1 MRYDISRDVICYGFF
16 MRLLKCGIVVVLLG
30 VILFMVKDDIRY
42 VYQLILK
49 YGDKPSALALSS
61 YKAVIQQK
69 PVAAVKSN
77 LSGLTYSAEDR
88 MLFAVIN
95 NPPELV
101 WLTTEGQLV
110 GRMPLQG
117 IHDPE
122 SIAWSGGNQ
131 FLIGSE
137 KDGAVYKTQVDIQRG
152 AMQIISTV
160 KLEGYDKAKNKGLE
174 GTAWDAKNERLYAAK
189 ERKPIVIKEVEMS
202 KNGIT
207 RVLPSAITASVSDVS
222 GLEYY
227 APTDSLLVLSDES
240 KMILEVSS
248 EWRVRDRLFLT
259 AEWSGLREDIPQPE
273 GIAMDNENN
282 LYIVSEPNLFYKF
295 SRDIQNDKN
304 VFLLSHHAKT
314 EQGY

>member
-1 MRYDISRDVICYGFF
+1 MRYDISRDAICYGFF
-16 MRLLKCGIVVVLLG
+16 MRLLKRVIVVVLLG
-30 VILFMVKDDIRY
+30 VILFMVRDDIRY

-69 PVAAVKSN
+69 RVAGVKSN

-101 WLTTEGQLV
+101 WLTTEGQLI

-131 FLIGSE
+131 FQIGSE

-152 AMQIISTV
+152 TMQIISMV

-189 ERKPIVIKEVEMS
+189 ERKPIMIKEVEMS

-207 RVLPSAITASVSDVS
+207 RALPSAITASVSDVS
-222 GLEYY
+222 GLEYH
-227 APTDSLLVLSDES
+227 APTNSLLVLSDES

-259 AEWSGLREDIPQPE
+259 AEWSGLRDDIPQPE

-295 SRDIQNDKN
+295 SCDIQND
-304 VFLLSHHAKT
+304 
-314 EQGY
+314 

>member
-1 MRYDISRDVICYGFF
+1 
-16 MRLLKCGIVVVLLG
+16 MRLLKRVIVVVLLG
-30 VILFMVKDDIRY
+30 VILFMVRDDIRY

-69 PVAAVKSN
+69 PVAGVESN

-101 WLTTEGQLV
+101 WLTTEGQLI

-131 FLIGSE
+131 FQIGSE

-152 AMQIISTV
+152 TMQIISMV

-189 ERKPIVIKEVEMS
+189 ERKPIMIKEVEMS

-207 RVLPSAITASVSDVS
+207 RALPSAITASVSDVS
-222 GLEYY
+222 GLEYH

-259 AEWSGLREDIPQPE
+259 AEWSGLRDDIPQPE

-295 SRDIQNDKN
+295 SCDIQND
-304 VFLLSHHAKT
+304 
-314 EQGY
+314 

>member
-1 MRYDISRDVICYGFF
+1 MRYDISRGAICYGFF
-16 MRLLKCGIVVVLLG
+16 MRLLKRVIVVVLLG
-30 VILFMVKDDIRY
+30 VILFMVRDDIRY

-69 PVAAVKSN
+69 PVAGVESN

-131 FLIGSE
+131 FQIGSE

-152 AMQIISTV
+152 TMQIISMV

-189 ERKPIVIKEVEMS
+189 ERKPIMIKEVEMS

-207 RVLPSAITASVSDVS
+207 RALPSAITASVSDVS
-222 GLEYY
+222 GLEYH
-227 APTDSLLVLSDES
+227 APTNSLLVLSDES

-259 AEWSGLREDIPQPE
+259 AEWSGLRDDIPQPE

-282 LYIVSEPNLFYKF
+282 LYIV
-295 SRDIQNDKN
+295 
-304 VFLLSHHAKT
+304 
-314 EQGY
+314 

>member
-1 MRYDISRDVICYGFF
+1 MRYDISRGAICYGFF
-16 MRLLKCGIVVVLLG
+16 MRLLKRVIVVVLLG
-30 VILFMVKDDIRY
+30 VILFMVRDDIRY

-69 PVAAVKSN
+69 PVAGVESN

-131 FLIGSE
+131 FQIGSE

-152 AMQIISTV
+152 TMQIISMV

-189 ERKPIVIKEVEMS
+189 ERKPIMIKEVEMS

-207 RVLPSAITASVSDVS
+207 RALPSAITASVSDVS
-222 GLEYY
+222 GLEYH
-227 APTDSLLVLSDES
+227 APTNSLLVLSDES

-259 AEWSGLREDIPQPE
+259 AEWSGLRDDIPQPE

-295 SRDIQNDKN
+295 SCDIQ
-304 VFLLSHHAKT
+304 
-314 EQGY
+314 

>member
-1 MRYDISRDVICYGFF
+1 MRYDISRGAICYGFF
-16 MRLLKCGIVVVLLG
+16 MRLLKRVIVVVLLG
-30 VILFMVKDDIRY
+30 VILFMVRDDIRY

-69 PVAAVKSN
+69 PVAGVESN

-131 FLIGSE
+131 LQIGSE

-152 AMQIISTV
+152 TMQIISMV

-174 GTAWDAKNERLYAAK
+174 GTAWDAKNERLYVAK
-189 ERKPIVIKEVEMS
+189 ERKPIMIKEVEMS

-207 RVLPSAITASVSDVS
+207 RALPSAITASVSDVS
-222 GLEYY
+222 GLEYH

-259 AEWSGLREDIPQPE
+259 AEWSGLRDDIPQPE

-295 SRDIQNDKN
+295 SCDIQND
-304 VFLLSHHAKT
+304 
-314 EQGY
+314 

>member
-1 MRYDISRDVICYGFF
+1 MRYDISRGAICYGFF
-16 MRLLKCGIVVVLLG
+16 MRLLKRVIVVVLLG
-30 VILFMVKDDIRY
+30 VILFMVRDDIRY

-69 PVAAVKSN
+69 PVAGVESN

-131 FLIGSE
+131 FQIGSE

-152 AMQIISTV
+152 TMQIISMV

-189 ERKPIVIKEVEMS
+189 ERKPIMIKEVEMS

-207 RVLPSAITASVSDVS
+207 RALPSAITASVSDVS
-222 GLEYY
+222 GLEYH
-227 APTDSLLVLSDES
+227 APTNSLLVLSDES

-259 AEWSGLREDIPQPE
+259 AEWSGLRDDIPQPE

-295 SRDIQNDKN
+295 SCDILND
-304 VFLLSHHAKT
+304 
-314 EQGY
+314 

>member
-1 MRYDISRDVICYGFF
+1 MRYDISRGAICYGFF
-16 MRLLKCGIVVVLLG
+16 MRLLKRVIVVVLLG
-30 VILFMVKDDIRY
+30 VILFMVRDDIRY

-69 PVAAVKSN
+69 PVAGVDSN

-131 FLIGSE
+131 FQIGSE

-152 AMQIISTV
+152 TMQIISMV

-189 ERKPIVIKEVEMS
+189 ERKPIMIKEVEMS

-207 RVLPSAITASVSDVS
+207 RALPSAITASVSDVS
-222 GLEYY
+222 GLEYH

-259 AEWSGLREDIPQPE
+259 AEWSGLRDDIPQPE

-295 SRDIQNDKN
+295 SCDIQND
-304 VFLLSHHAKT
+304 
-314 EQGY
+314 

>member
-1 MRYDISRDVICYGFF
+1 MRYDISRGAICYGFF
-16 MRLLKCGIVVVLLG
+16 MRLLKRVIVVVLLG
-30 VILFMVKDDIRY
+30 VILFMVREDIRY

-69 PVAAVKSN
+69 PVAGVESN

-131 FLIGSE
+131 FQIGSE

-152 AMQIISTV
+152 TMQIISMV

-189 ERKPIVIKEVEMS
+189 ERKPIMIKEVEMS

-207 RVLPSAITASVSDVS
+207 RALPSAITASVSDVS
-222 GLEYY
+222 GLEYH

-259 AEWSGLREDIPQPE
+259 AEWSGLRDDIPQPE

-295 SRDIQNDKN
+295 SCDIQND
-304 VFLLSHHAKT
+304 
-314 EQGY
+314 

>member
-30 VILFMVKDDIRY
+30 VILFMVRDDIRY

-152 AMQIISTV
+152 AMQIISMV

>member
-1 MRYDISRDVICYGFF
+1 
-16 MRLLKCGIVVVLLG
+16 MRLLKRVIVVVLLG
-30 VILFMVKDDIRY
+30 VILFMVRDDIRY

-69 PVAAVKSN
+69 PVAGVKSN
-77 LSGLTYSAEDR
+77 LSGLTYSTEDR

-131 FLIGSE
+131 FQIGSE

-152 AMQIISTV
+152 TMQIISMV

-189 ERKPIVIKEVEMS
+189 ERKPIMIKEVEMS

-207 RVLPSAITASVSDVS
+207 RALPSAITASVSDVS
-222 GLEYY
+222 GLEYH

-259 AEWSGLREDIPQPE
+259 AEWSGLRDDIPQPE

-295 SRDIQNDKN
+295 SCDIQND
-304 VFLLSHHAKT
+304 
-314 EQGY
+314 

>member
-1 MRYDISRDVICYGFF
+1 
-16 MRLLKCGIVVVLLG
+16 MRLLKRVIVVVLLG
-30 VILFMVKDDIRY
+30 VILFMVRDDIRY

-69 PVAAVKSN
+69 PVAGVESN

-131 FLIGSE
+131 FQIGSE

-152 AMQIISTV
+152 TMQIISMV

-189 ERKPIVIKEVEMS
+189 ERKPIMIKEVEMS

-207 RVLPSAITASVSDVS
+207 RALPSAITASVSDVS
-222 GLEYY
+222 GLEYH
-227 APTDSLLVLSDES
+227 APTNSLLVLSDES

-259 AEWSGLREDIPQPE
+259 AEWSGLRDDIPQPE

-295 SRDIQNDKN
+295 SCDILND
-304 VFLLSHHAKT
+304 
-314 EQGY
+314 

>member
-1 MRYDISRDVICYGFF
+1 MRYDISRGAICYGFF
-16 MRLLKCGIVVVLLG
+16 MRLLKRVIVVVLLG
-30 VILFMVKDDIRY
+30 VILFMVRDDIRY

-69 PVAAVKSN
+69 PVAGVESN

-131 FLIGSE
+131 FQIGSE

-152 AMQIISTV
+152 TMQIISMV

-189 ERKPIVIKEVEMS
+189 ERKPIMIKEVEMS

-207 RVLPSAITASVSDVS
+207 RALPSAITASVSDVS
-222 GLEYY
+222 GLEYH

-259 AEWSGLREDIPQPE
+259 AEWSGLRDDIPQPE

-295 SRDIQNDKN
+295 SCDIQ
-304 VFLLSHHAKT
+304 
-314 EQGY
+314 

>member
-1 MRYDISRDVICYGFF
+1 

-69 PVAAVKSN
+69 PVAGVKSN
-77 LSGLTYSAEDR
+77 LSGLTYSTEDR

-110 GRMPLQG
+110 GRMPLLG

-122 SIAWSGGNQ
+122 SIAWIGGNQ
-131 FLIGSE
+131 FQIGSE
-137 KDGAVYKTQVDIQRG
+137 KDGAVYKTQVDIQSG
-152 AMQIISTV
+152 AMQIISMV

-202 KNGIT
+202 KNGIV
-207 RVLPSAITASVSDVS
+207 RVLPSTVTASISDVS

-227 APTDSLLVLSDES
+227 APTNSLLVLSDES

-295 SRDIQNDKN
+295 TRDIQSDQN
-304 VFLLSHHAKT
+304 VFLLSHRAKT

>member
-1 MRYDISRDVICYGFF
+1 
-16 MRLLKCGIVVVLLG
+16 MRLLKRVIVVVLLG
-30 VILFMVKDDIRY
+30 VILFMVRDDIRY

-69 PVAAVKSN
+69 PVAGVESN

-131 FLIGSE
+131 FQIGSE
-137 KDGAVYKTQVDIQRG
+137 KDCAVYKTQVDIQRG
-152 AMQIISTV
+152 TMQIISMV

-189 ERKPIVIKEVEMS
+189 ERKPIMIKEVEMS

-207 RVLPSAITASVSDVS
+207 RALPSAITASVSDVS
-222 GLEYY
+222 GLEYH
-227 APTDSLLVLSDES
+227 APTNSLLVLSDES

-259 AEWSGLREDIPQPE
+259 AEWSGLRDDIPQPE

-295 SRDIQNDKN
+295 SCDIQND
-304 VFLLSHHAKT
+304 
-314 EQGY
+314 

>member
-1 MRYDISRDVICYGFF
+1 MRYDISRDAICYGFF
-16 MRLLKCGIVVVLLG
+16 MRLLKRVIVVVLLG
-30 VILFMVKDDIRY
+30 VILFMVRDDIRY

-69 PVAAVKSN
+69 PVAGVKSN
-77 LSGLTYSAEDR
+77 LSGLTYDAEDR

-131 FLIGSE
+131 FQIGSE

-152 AMQIISTV
+152 AMQIISMV

-189 ERKPIVIKEVEMS
+189 ERKPIMIKEVEMS

-207 RVLPSAITASVSDVS
+207 RALPSAITASVSDVS
-222 GLEYY
+222 GLEYH

-259 AEWSGLREDIPQPE
+259 AEWSGLRDDIPQPE

-295 SRDIQNDKN
+295 SCDIQND
-304 VFLLSHHAKT
+304 
-314 EQGY
+314 

>member
-1 MRYDISRDVICYGFF
+1 MRYDISRGAICYGFF
-16 MRLLKCGIVVVLLG
+16 MRLLKRVIVVVLLG
-30 VILFMVKDDIRY
+30 VILFMVRDDIRY

-69 PVAAVKSN
+69 PVAGVESN

-131 FLIGSE
+131 FQIGSE

-152 AMQIISTV
+152 TMQIISMV

-189 ERKPIVIKEVEMS
+189 ERKPIMIKEVEMS

-207 RVLPSAITASVSDVS
+207 RALPSAITASVSDVS
-222 GLEYY
+222 GLEYH
-227 APTDSLLVLSDES
+227 APTNSLLVLSDES

-259 AEWSGLREDIPQPE
+259 AEWSGLRDDIPQPE

-282 LYIVSEPNLFYKF
+282 LYIVSEPNL
-295 SRDIQNDKN
+295 
-304 VFLLSHHAKT
+304 
-314 EQGY
+314 

>member
-1 MRYDISRDVICYGFF
+1 MRYDISRGAICYGFF
-16 MRLLKCGIVVVLLG
+16 MRLLKRVIVVVLLG
-30 VILFMVKDDIRY
+30 VILFMVRDDIRY

-69 PVAAVKSN
+69 PVAGVESN

-131 FLIGSE
+131 FQIGSE

-152 AMQIISTV
+152 TMQIISMV

-174 GTAWDAKNERLYAAK
+174 GTAWDAKNERLYVAK
-189 ERKPIVIKEVEMS
+189 ERKPIMIKEVEMS

-207 RVLPSAITASVSDVS
+207 RALPSAITASVSDVS
-222 GLEYY
+222 GLEYH
-227 APTDSLLVLSDES
+227 ASTDSLLVLSDES

-259 AEWSGLREDIPQPE
+259 AEWSGLRDDIPQPE

-295 SRDIQNDKN
+295 SCDIQND
-304 VFLLSHHAKT
+304 
-314 EQGY
+314 

>member
-1 MRYDISRDVICYGFF
+1 MRYDISRDAICYGFF
-16 MRLLKCGIVVVLLG
+16 MRLLKRVIVVVLLG
-30 VILFMVKDDIRY
+30 VILFMVRDDIRY

-69 PVAAVKSN
+69 TVAGVKSN

-131 FLIGSE
+131 FQIGSE

-152 AMQIISTV
+152 AMQIISMV

-189 ERKPIVIKEVEMS
+189 ERKPIMIKEVEMS

-207 RVLPSAITASVSDVS
+207 RALPSAITASVSDVS
-222 GLEYY
+222 GLEYH

-259 AEWSGLREDIPQPE
+259 AEWSGLRDDIPQPE

-295 SRDIQNDKN
+295 SCDIQND
-304 VFLLSHHAKT
+304 
-314 EQGY
+314 

>member
-1 MRYDISRDVICYGFF
+1 MRYDISRGAICYGFF
-16 MRLLKCGIVVVLLG
+16 MRLLKRVIVVVLLG
-30 VILFMVKDDIRY
+30 VILFMVRDDIRY

-69 PVAAVKSN
+69 PVAGVESN

-101 WLTTEGQLV
+101 WLTTEG
-110 GRMPLQG
+110 RMPLQG

-131 FLIGSE
+131 FQIGSE

-152 AMQIISTV
+152 TMQIISMV

-189 ERKPIVIKEVEMS
+189 ERKPIMIKEVEMS

-207 RVLPSAITASVSDVS
+207 RALPSAITASVSDVS
-222 GLEYY
+222 GLEYH

-259 AEWSGLREDIPQPE
+259 AEWSGLRDDIPQPE

-295 SRDIQNDKN
+295 SCDIQND
-304 VFLLSHHAKT
+304 
-314 EQGY
+314 

>member
-1 MRYDISRDVICYGFF
+1 
-16 MRLLKCGIVVVLLG
+16 MRLLKRVIVVVLLG
-30 VILFMVKDDIRY
+30 VILFMVRDDIRY

-69 PVAAVKSN
+69 PVAGVESN

-131 FLIGSE
+131 FQIGSE

-152 AMQIISTV
+152 TMQIISMV

-189 ERKPIVIKEVEMS
+189 ERKPIMIKEVEMS

-207 RVLPSAITASVSDVS
+207 RALPSAITASVSDVS
-222 GLEYY
+222 GLEYH
-227 APTDSLLVLSDES
+227 ASTNSLLVLSDES

-259 AEWSGLREDIPQPE
+259 AEWSGLRDDIPQPE

-295 SRDIQNDKN
+295 SCDIQND
-304 VFLLSHHAKT
+304 
-314 EQGY
+314 

>member
-1 MRYDISRDVICYGFF
+1 MRYDISRGAICYGFF
-16 MRLLKCGIVVVLLG
+16 MRLLKRVIVVVLLG
-30 VILFMVKDDIRY
+30 VILFMVRDDIRY

-69 PVAAVKSN
+69 PVAGVESN

-131 FLIGSE
+131 FQIGSE

-152 AMQIISTV
+152 TMQIISMV

-189 ERKPIVIKEVEMS
+189 ERKPIMIKEVEMS

-207 RVLPSAITASVSDVS
+207 RALPSAITASVSDVS
-222 GLEYY
+222 GLEYH

-259 AEWSGLREDIPQPE
+259 AEWSGLRDDIPQPE
-273 GIAMDNENN
+273 GIAMDNE
-282 LYIVSEPNLFYKF
+282 
-295 SRDIQNDKN
+295 
-304 VFLLSHHAKT
+304 
-314 EQGY
+314 

>member
-1 MRYDISRDVICYGFF
+1 MRYDISRGAICYGFF
-16 MRLLKCGIVVVLLG
+16 MRLLKRVIVVVLLG
-30 VILFMVKDDIRY
+30 VILFMVRDDIRY

-69 PVAAVKSN
+69 PVAGVESN

-131 FLIGSE
+131 FQIGSE

-152 AMQIISTV
+152 TMQIISMV

-189 ERKPIVIKEVEMS
+189 ERKPIMIKEVEMS

-207 RVLPSAITASVSDVS
+207 RALPSAITASVSDVS
-222 GLEYY
+222 GLEYH
-227 APTDSLLVLSDES
+227 ASTNSLLVLSDES

-259 AEWSGLREDIPQPE
+259 AEWSGLRDDIPQPE

-295 SRDIQNDKN
+295 SCDIQND
-304 VFLLSHHAKT
+304 
-314 EQGY
+314 

>member
-1 MRYDISRDVICYGFF
+1 MRYDISRGAICYGFF
-16 MRLLKCGIVVVLLG
+16 MRLLKRVIVVVLLG
-30 VILFMVKDDIRY
+30 VILFMVRDDIRY

-69 PVAAVKSN
+69 PVAGVESN

-131 FLIGSE
+131 FQIGSE

-152 AMQIISTV
+152 TMQIISMV

-174 GTAWDAKNERLYAAK
+174 GTAWDAKNERLYVAK
-189 ERKPIVIKEVEMS
+189 ERKPIMIKEVEMS

-207 RVLPSAITASVSDVS
+207 RALPSAITASVSDVS
-222 GLEYY
+222 GLEYH

-240 KMILEVSS
+240 KMILEASS

-259 AEWSGLREDIPQPE
+259 AEWSGLRDDIPQPE

-295 SRDIQNDKN
+295 SCDIQND
-304 VFLLSHHAKT
+304 
-314 EQGY
+314 

>member
-1 MRYDISRDVICYGFF
+1 
-16 MRLLKCGIVVVLLG
+16 MRLLKRVIVVVLLG
-30 VILFMVKDDIRY
+30 VILFMVRDDIRY

-69 PVAAVKSN
+69 PVAGVKSN
-77 LSGLTYSAEDR
+77 LSGLTYSSEDR

-131 FLIGSE
+131 FQIGSE

-152 AMQIISTV
+152 AMQIISMV

-189 ERKPIVIKEVEMS
+189 ERKPIMIKEVEMS

-207 RVLPSAITASVSDVS
+207 RALPSAITASVSDVS
-222 GLEYY
+222 GLEYH

-259 AEWSGLREDIPQPE
+259 AEWSGLRDDIPQPE

-295 SRDIQNDKN
+295 SCDIQND
-304 VFLLSHHAKT
+304 
-314 EQGY
+314 

>member
-1 MRYDISRDVICYGFF
+1 MRYDISRGAICYGFF
-16 MRLLKCGIVVVLLG
+16 MRLLKRVIVVVLLG
-30 VILFMVKDDIRY
+30 VILFMVRDDIRY

-69 PVAAVKSN
+69 PVAGVESN

-131 FLIGSE
+131 FQIGSE

-152 AMQIISTV
+152 TMQIISMV

-189 ERKPIVIKEVEMS
+189 ERKPIMIKEVEMS

-207 RVLPSAITASVSDVS
+207 RALPSAITASVSDVS
-222 GLEYY
+222 GLEYH
-227 APTDSLLVLSDES
+227 APTNSLLVLSDES

-259 AEWSGLREDIPQPE
+259 AEWSGLRDDIPQPE
-273 GIAMDNENN
+273 GI
-282 LYIVSEPNLFYKF
+282 
-295 SRDIQNDKN
+295 
-304 VFLLSHHAKT
+304 
-314 EQGY
+314 

>member
-1 MRYDISRDVICYGFF
+1 MRYDISRGAICYGFF
-16 MRLLKCGIVVVLLG
+16 MRLLKRVIVVVLLG
-30 VILFMVKDDIRY
+30 VILFMVRDDIRY

-69 PVAAVKSN
+69 PVAGVESN

-131 FLIGSE
+131 FQIGSE

-152 AMQIISTV
+152 TMQIISMV

-189 ERKPIVIKEVEMS
+189 ERKPIMIKEVEMS

-207 RVLPSAITASVSDVS
+207 RALPSAITASVSDVS
-222 GLEYY
+222 GLEYH
-227 APTDSLLVLSDES
+227 APTNSLLVLSDES

-259 AEWSGLREDIPQPE
+259 AEWSGLRDDIPQPE
-273 GIAMDNENN
+273 GIAMDNE
-282 LYIVSEPNLFYKF
+282 
-295 SRDIQNDKN
+295 
-304 VFLLSHHAKT
+304 
-314 EQGY
+314 

>member
-1 MRYDISRDVICYGFF
+1 
-16 MRLLKCGIVVVLLG
+16 MRLLKRVIVVVLLG
-30 VILFMVKDDIRY
+30 VILFMVRDDIRY

-69 PVAAVKSN
+69 PVAGVESN

-131 FLIGSE
+131 FQIGSE
-137 KDGAVYKTQVDIQRG
+137 KDGAVYKTQVYIQRG
-152 AMQIISTV
+152 TMQIISMV

-189 ERKPIVIKEVEMS
+189 ERKPIMIKEVEMS

-207 RVLPSAITASVSDVS
+207 RALPSAITASVSDVS
-222 GLEYY
+222 GLEYH

-259 AEWSGLREDIPQPE
+259 AEWSGLRDDIPQPE

-295 SRDIQNDKN
+295 SCDIQND
-304 VFLLSHHAKT
+304 
-314 EQGY
+314 

>member
-1 MRYDISRDVICYGFF
+1 MRYDISRDAICYGFF
-16 MRLLKCGIVVVLLG
+16 MRLLKRVIVVVLLG
-30 VILFMVKDDIRY
+30 VILFMVRDDIRY

-69 PVAAVKSN
+69 PVAGVESN

-131 FLIGSE
+131 FQIGSE

-152 AMQIISTV
+152 TMQIISMV

-174 GTAWDAKNERLYAAK
+174 GTAWDAKNERLYVAK
-189 ERKPIVIKEVEMS
+189 ERKPIMIKEVEMS

-207 RVLPSAITASVSDVS
+207 RALPSAITASVSDVS
-222 GLEYY
+222 GLEYH

-259 AEWSGLREDIPQPE
+259 AEWSGLRDDIPQPE

-295 SRDIQNDKN
+295 SCDIQND
-304 VFLLSHHAKT
+304 
-314 EQGY
+314 

>member
-1 MRYDISRDVICYGFF
+1 
-16 MRLLKCGIVVVLLG
+16 MRLLKRVIVVVLLG
-30 VILFMVKDDIRY
+30 VILFMVRDDIRY

-69 PVAAVKSN
+69 PVAGVESN

-131 FLIGSE
+131 FQIGSE

-152 AMQIISTV
+152 TMQIISMV

-174 GTAWDAKNERLYAAK
+174 GTAWDAKNERLYVAK
-189 ERKPIVIKEVEMS
+189 ERKPIMIKEVEMS

-207 RVLPSAITASVSDVS
+207 RALPSAITASVSDVS
-222 GLEYY
+222 GLEYH
-227 APTDSLLVLSDES
+227 ASTDSLLVLSDES

-259 AEWSGLREDIPQPE
+259 AEWSGLRDDIPQPE

-295 SRDIQNDKN
+295 SCDIQND
-304 VFLLSHHAKT
+304 
-314 EQGY
+314 

>member
-1 MRYDISRDVICYGFF
+1 MRYDISRGAICYGFF
-16 MRLLKCGIVVVLLG
+16 MRLLKRVIVVVLLG
-30 VILFMVKDDIRY
+30 VILFMVRDDIRY

-69 PVAAVKSN
+69 PVAGVESN

-131 FLIGSE
+131 FQIGSE

-152 AMQIISTV
+152 TMQIISMV

-189 ERKPIVIKEVEMS
+189 ERKPIMIKEVEMS

-207 RVLPSAITASVSDVS
+207 RALPSAITASVSDVS
-222 GLEYY
+222 GLEYH
-227 APTDSLLVLSDES
+227 APTNSLLVLSDES

-259 AEWSGLREDIPQPE
+259 AEWSGLRDDIPQPE

-295 SRDIQNDKN
+295 SCDI
-304 VFLLSHHAKT
+304 
-314 EQGY
+314 

>member
-1 MRYDISRDVICYGFF
+1 MRYDISRGAICYGFF
-16 MRLLKCGIVVVLLG
+16 MRLLKRVIVVVLLG
-30 VILFMVKDDIRY
+30 VILFMVRDDIRY

-69 PVAAVKSN
+69 SVAGVKSN

-131 FLIGSE
+131 FQIGSE

-152 AMQIISTV
+152 TMQIISMV

-174 GTAWDAKNERLYAAK
+174 GTAWDAKNERLYVAK
-189 ERKPIVIKEVEMS
+189 ERKPIMIKEVEMS

-207 RVLPSAITASVSDVS
+207 RALPSAITASVSDVS
-222 GLEYY
+222 GLEYH

-259 AEWSGLREDIPQPE
+259 AEWSGLRDDIPQPE

-295 SRDIQNDKN
+295 SCDIQND
-304 VFLLSHHAKT
+304 
-314 EQGY
+314 

>member
-1 MRYDISRDVICYGFF
+1 MRYDISRGAICYGFF
-16 MRLLKCGIVVVLLG
+16 MRLLKRVIVVVLLG
-30 VILFMVKDDIRY
+30 VILFMVRDDIRY

-69 PVAAVKSN
+69 PVAGVESN

-110 GRMPLQG
+110 GRVPLQG

-131 FLIGSE
+131 FQIGSE

-152 AMQIISTV
+152 TMQIISMV

-189 ERKPIVIKEVEMS
+189 ERKPIMIKEVEMS

-207 RVLPSAITASVSDVS
+207 RALPSAITASVSDVS
-222 GLEYY
+222 GLEYH

-259 AEWSGLREDIPQPE
+259 AEWSGLRDDIPQPE

-295 SRDIQNDKN
+295 SCDIQND
-304 VFLLSHHAKT
+304 
-314 EQGY
+314 

>member
-1 MRYDISRDVICYGFF
+1 MRYDISRGAICYGFF
-16 MRLLKCGIVVVLLG
+16 MRLLKRVIVVVLLG
-30 VILFMVKDDIRY
+30 VILFMVRDDIRY

-69 PVAAVKSN
+69 PVAGVESN

-131 FLIGSE
+131 FQIGSE

-152 AMQIISTV
+152 TMQIISMV

-189 ERKPIVIKEVEMS
+189 ERKPIMIKEVEMS

-207 RVLPSAITASVSDVS
+207 RALPSAITASVSDVS
-222 GLEYY
+222 GLEYH
-227 APTDSLLVLSDES
+227 APTNSLLVLSDES

-259 AEWSGLREDIPQPE
+259 AEWSGLRDDIPQPE

-282 LYIVSEPNLFYKF
+282 LYIVSEP
-295 SRDIQNDKN
+295 
-304 VFLLSHHAKT
+304 
-314 EQGY
+314 

>member
-1 MRYDISRDVICYGFF
+1 MRYDISRGAICYGFF
-16 MRLLKCGIVVVLLG
+16 MRLLKRVIVVVLLG
-30 VILFMVKDDIRY
+30 VILFMVRDDIRY

-69 PVAAVKSN
+69 PVAGVESN

-131 FLIGSE
+131 FQIGSE

-152 AMQIISTV
+152 TMQIISMV

-189 ERKPIVIKEVEMS
+189 ERKPIMIKVVEMS

-207 RVLPSAITASVSDVS
+207 RALPSAITASVSDVS
-222 GLEYY
+222 GLEYH

-259 AEWSGLREDIPQPE
+259 AEWSGLRDDIPQPE

-295 SRDIQNDKN
+295 SCDIQND
-304 VFLLSHHAKT
+304 
-314 EQGY
+314 

>member
-1 MRYDISRDVICYGFF
+1 
-16 MRLLKCGIVVVLLG
+16 
-30 VILFMVKDDIRY
+30 
-42 VYQLILK
+42 
-49 YGDKPSALALSS
+49 
-61 YKAVIQQK
+61 
-69 PVAAVKSN
+69 
-77 LSGLTYSAEDR
+77 
-88 MLFAVIN
+88 
-95 NPPELV
+95 
-101 WLTTEGQLV
+101 
-110 GRMPLQG
+110 
-117 IHDPE
+117 
-122 SIAWSGGNQ
+122 
-131 FLIGSE
+131 
-137 KDGAVYKTQVDIQRG
+137 
-152 AMQIISTV
+152 MQIISMV

>member
-1 MRYDISRDVICYGFF
+1 MRYDISRGAICYGFF
-16 MRLLKCGIVVVLLG
+16 MRLLKRVIVVVLLG
-30 VILFMVKDDIRY
+30 VILFMVRDDIRY

-69 PVAAVKSN
+69 PVAGVESN

-131 FLIGSE
+131 FQIGSE

-152 AMQIISTV
+152 TMQIISMV

-189 ERKPIVIKEVEMS
+189 ERKPIMIKEVEMS

-207 RVLPSAITASVSDVS
+207 RALPSAITASVSDVS
-222 GLEYY
+222 GLEYH
-227 APTDSLLVLSDES
+227 APTNSLLVLSDES

-259 AEWSGLREDIPQPE
+259 AEWSGLRDDIPQPE

-295 SRDIQNDKN
+295 SCDIQN
-304 VFLLSHHAKT
+304 
-314 EQGY
+314 